1 MPGQQRPQRNNE
13 KPNGKTTTA
22 ITPGHHRAPH
32 EAEFKSQPP
41 LPSADSARL
50 PAVDWAGV
58 VGSYRPVPRDVHLVW
73 LGARPLSRVLS
84 WVASGPARVRLVAV
98 SVIRWA

>member
-1 MPGQQRPQRNNE
+1 MLGQQRPQRNNE

-41 LPSADSARL
+41 LPSADS
-50 PAVDWAGV
+50 
-58 VGSYRPVPRDVHLVW
+58 
-73 LGARPLSRVLS
+73 
-84 WVASGPARVRLVAV
+84 VRLGLAFSPKVPCTQNM
-98 SVIRWA
+98 RF

>member
-32 EAEFKSQPP
+32 EAEFRSQPP
-41 LPSADSARL
+41 LPSADYSRLFVLRCQRRAGRRSASWGSLSLGSWSAVGPVRSDGKLDQAAMESRL
-50 PAVDWAGV
+50 
-58 VGSYRPVPRDVHLVW
+58 
-73 LGARPLSRVLS
+73 
-84 WVASGPARVRLVAV
+84 
-98 SVIRWA
+98 